1 MIKNSIAIFILCIG
15 LISCKKEGSKT
26 LEGNIKKDSSA
37 KVEVKQDL
45 YTPIDTACSSENKTE
60 DYIAALQY
68 YQTKTEKEIAEN
80 SPQENDKLYEDYE
93 KLRDKYISCLSTIL
107 GDVLDKYVNYYE
119 SESNSYKFPEN
130 IKKLTAELKK
140 GGLEFR
146 EVGEGYTEIWSKP
159 DHYYS
164 VFKNKVTPD
173 YEAYLSKMAKE
184 NEVNYSADAG
194 LMISWEELG
203 NRLIFWE
210 NFIKK
215 YPKSS
220 LIPRVKEQYNNYLHD
235 YLLGMD
241 NTPTYENSDGTLYD
255 ENRAEY
261 NRIIKK
267 YPGSYTSKRAQQS
280 LNLFDSHTSIEQI
293 REKLEH
299 ESDYSKF

>member
-1 MIKNSIAIFILCIG
+1 MIKNSIAIVLLCLGIV
-15 LISCKKEGSKT
+15 SCKKEGSKT
-26 LEGNIKKDSSA
+26 PEGNLKKNSA
-37 KVEVKQDL
+37 ANIEARQDL
-45 YTPIDTACSSENKTE
+45 YKPIDTACSSGNKIE
-60 DYIAALQY
+60 DYIAALQW
-68 YQTKTEKEIAEN
+68 YQMKTEKKIAEN
-80 SPQENDKLYEDYE
+80 SPQENDRLYEDYA
-93 KLRDKYISCLSTIL
+93 KIRDKYIGCLSTIL
-107 GDVLDKYVNYYE
+107 GDVLDKYVNYYD
-119 SESNSYKFPEN
+119 SESDSYKLPEN
-130 IKKLTAELKK
+130 INKLTIELQK

-146 EVGEGYTEIWSKP
+146 EVGEGYTEIWSKT

-184 NEVNYSADAG
+184 NEMNYAADAG
-194 LMISWEELG
+194 LIISWEELG

-220 LIPRVKEQYNNYLHD
+220 LLPRVKEQYNDYLHD

-241 NTPTYENSDGTLYD
+241 NTPTYENSDGKLYD

-261 NRIIKK
+261 NRVIKK
-267 YPGSYTSKRAQQS
+267 YPDSYTSKRAQQS
-280 LNLFDSHTSIEQI
+280 LSIFDSHLPVEQI

-299 ESDYSKF
+299 EIDYSKF